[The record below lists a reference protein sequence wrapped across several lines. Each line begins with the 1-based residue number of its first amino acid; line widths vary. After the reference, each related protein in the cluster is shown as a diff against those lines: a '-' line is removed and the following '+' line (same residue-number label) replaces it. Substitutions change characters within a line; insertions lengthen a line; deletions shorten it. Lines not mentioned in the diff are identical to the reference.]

1 MKKTFVIVIW
11 FALVVPSVARAQGE
25 WLQRGVSGVEGDLT
39 VSHNSGASEFSAT
52 AGYSHQGFLDVNVTL
67 GLVDTTIAGLPDL
80 NVYTLGV
87 DLAYHPLKQSKEIP
101 LSVSVALGY
110 AQDFYSSDTLSENDA
125 SLSTWATMLVAGAY
139 RFVPVAERIGVIPQV
154 TLGWVHSSSSQTV
167 LDQTQTNTDDLLVIQ
182 LKGGLAYLDAGGHI
196 WGVAPSVTFGPGNTP
211 TTFAISVAFIST
223 LQALH

>member
-11 FALVVPSVARAQGE
+11 FALVVPSVARAQSS

-39 VSHNSGASEFSAT
+39 LSHNSGATEFSAT
-52 AGYSHQGFLDVNVTL
+52 AGYSHQGFLDLNVTL

-87 DLAYHPLKQSKEIP
+87 DLAYHPLKQSKQIP
-101 LSVSVALGY
+101 LSLGVALGY
-110 AQDFYSSDTLSENDA
+110 TQNFYSSDTLSENDA
-125 SLSTWATMLVAGAY
+125 SLSAWATTLLAGAY

-154 TLGWVHSSSSQTV
+154 TLGWVHRSATQTV
-167 LDQTQTNTDDLLVIQ
+167 LDETQTNTDDLLVIE
-182 LKGGLAYLDAGGHI
+182 LHASLAYLDAGGHI
-196 WGVAPSVTFGPGNTP
+196 WGVTPIVAFGPGNNP
-211 TTFAISVAFIST
+211 TTFGISLTFIST

>member
-39 VSHNSGASEFSAT
+39 VSHSSGTSEFSAT

-80 NVYTLGV
+80 SVYTLGFE
-87 DLAYHPLKQSKEIP
+87 LAYHPLKQSKQIP

-110 AQDFYSSDTLSENDA
+110 SQNFYSSDTLRENDA
-125 SLSTWATMLVAGAY
+125 SLSLWATSVVAGAY
-139 RFVPVAERIGVIPQV
+139 RFIPVAERIGVIPQV
-154 TLGWVHSSSSQTV
+154 NLGWIHSSASQTF
-167 LDQTQTNTDDLLVIQ
+167 LDETQTNTDDLLLFELQ
-182 LKGGLAYLDAGGHI
+182 GGLAYLDAGGHI

-223 LQALH
+223 LQSLR